1 MLLLH
6 ILSLEM
12 VAFSAEEAESQYKYI
27 FHLYSRTIYANL
39 FDLSFLRVPY
49 KQKCM
54 IKGMVVG
61 MRARIGKGVIIED
74 SVIMGFDTY
83 QVRSTHF
90 LSFFHFSFSAIL
102 LDQQEE

>member
-1 MLLLH
+1 
-6 ILSLEM
+6 
-12 VAFSAEEAESQYKYI
+12 
-27 FHLYSRTIYANL
+27 
-39 FDLSFLRVPY
+39 
-49 KQKCM
+49 M